1 MRMNNRYDEIM
12 ELPHHVSKTRPQ
24 MPLSDRAA
32 QFAPF
37 AALTGYDSA
46 IKETGRLTDERIE
59 LDEEALT
66 ALDRKYQLLMD
77 TLDDAP
83 EVTIIYFQPDERK
96 AGGQYVSATG
106 TVKKVDTLA
115 GESSCRTAQGFRWTA
130 SMTCAFSFGNHGAV
144 VKDPH
149 NWKMAEM
156 RFRISAIQ
164 RVKKPRRVCR
174 PQTAKKYNH
183 FLSRHV
189 RERKYFSGCQCGICP
204 S

>member
-1 MRMNNRYDEIM
+1 MRMNNRYDEIIN
-12 ELPHHVSKTRPQ
+12 LPHHVSKTRPQ

-59 LDEEALT
+59 LGEEALT
-66 ALDRKYQLLMD
+66 ALNRKYQLLID

-106 TVKKVDTLA
+106 TVKKVDT
-115 GESSCRTAQGFRWTA
+115 
-130 SMTCAFSFGNHGAV
+130 FGRRILLQDGTRIPLDSV
-144 VKDPH
+144 YDL
-149 NWKMAEM
+149 
-156 RFRISAIQ
+156 RF
-164 RVKKPRRVCR
+164 
-174 PQTAKKYNH
+174 
-183 FLSRHV
+183 
-189 RERKYFSGCQCGICP
+189 
-204 S
+204 

>member
-1 MRMNNRYDEIM
+1 MRMNNRYNEIIN
-12 ELPHHVSKTRPQ
+12 LPHHVSKTRPQ

-66 ALDRKYQLLMD
+66 ALDRKYQLLIEA
-77 TLDDAP
+77 LDDAP

-106 TVKKVDTLA
+106 TVKKVDT
-115 GESSCRTAQGFRWTA
+115 
-130 SMTCAFSFGNHGAV
+130 FGRRILLQDGTRIPLDSV
-144 VKDPH
+144 YDL
-149 NWKMAEM
+149 
-156 RFRISAIQ
+156 RF
-164 RVKKPRRVCR
+164 
-174 PQTAKKYNH
+174 
-183 FLSRHV
+183 
-189 RERKYFSGCQCGICP
+189 
-204 S
+204 

>member
-1 MRMNNRYDEIM
+1 MRMNNRYDEIIN
-12 ELPHHVSKTRPQ
+12 LPRHVSKTRPQ

-59 LDEEALT
+59 LDEEALA

-77 TLDDAP
+77 ALDDAP

-106 TVKKVDTLA
+106 TVKKVDT
-115 GESSCRTAQGFRWTA
+115 
-130 SMTCAFSFGNHGAV
+130 FSRRILLQDGTRIPLDSV
-144 VKDPH
+144 YDL
-149 NWKMAEM
+149 
-156 RFRISAIQ
+156 RF
-164 RVKKPRRVCR
+164 
-174 PQTAKKYNH
+174 
-183 FLSRHV
+183 
-189 RERKYFSGCQCGICP
+189 
-204 S
+204 

>member
-1 MRMNNRYDEIM
+1 MRMNNRYDEIIN
-12 ELPHHVSKTRPQ
+12 LPHHVSKTRPQ

-106 TVKKVDTLA
+106 TVKKVDT
-115 GESSCRTAQGFRWTA
+115 
-130 SMTCAFSFGNHGAV
+130 FGRRILLQDGTRIPLDSV
-144 VKDPH
+144 YDL
-149 NWKMAEM
+149 
-156 RFRISAIQ
+156 RF
-164 RVKKPRRVCR
+164 
-174 PQTAKKYNH
+174 
-183 FLSRHV
+183 
-189 RERKYFSGCQCGICP
+189 
-204 S
+204 